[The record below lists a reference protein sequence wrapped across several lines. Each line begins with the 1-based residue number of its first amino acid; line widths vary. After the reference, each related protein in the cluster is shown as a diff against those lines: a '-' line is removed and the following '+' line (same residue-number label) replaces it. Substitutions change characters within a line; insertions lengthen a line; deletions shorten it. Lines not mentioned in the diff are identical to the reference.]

1 MSYTEHA
8 PCRFEVTPNADGKPA
23 MLHVEFVSHVPSAF
37 AKPSRRIFFG
47 LSEKITWEEAEALAK
62 QLNKS
67 VRAIGIT
74 EYAAGE

>member
-1 MSYTEHA
+1 
-8 PCRFEVTPNADGKPA
+8 